1 MISPEGKSHNA
12 LLQVEDLKEAK
23 LADTTVVFD
32 AKGVEQSVKYD
43 AIKFNNL
50 FPKTTNKKQL
60 QENAKVI
67 EKIKIDAAK
76 NSINIE
82 KSFLGIKIN
91 DLHSFF
97 MLFVYL
103 AGGAAIVLF
112 FLSKPLLKMMH
123 GVK

>member
-1 MISPEGKSHNA
+1 MNFKYWLKKIAIYLSIFISLILIIISCLVWFVFTPGK
-12 LLQVEDLKEAK
+12 L
-23 LADTTVVFD
+23 TP
-32 AKGVEQSVKYD
+32 
-43 AIKFNNL
+43 II
-50 FPKTTNKKQL
+50 KKQL
-60 QENAKVI
+60 PSLITCKSE
-67 EKIKIDAAK
+67 IKDVELTFF
-76 NSINIE
+76 STFPE
-82 KSFLGIKIN
+82 FGIKIN